1 MPWLLFLVALAALVV
16 AFTTTSVALLLVC
29 LLAAFAFTL
38 GGVMQL
44 LARRV
49 DSSSRSEAMMI
60 DPAELVRLREQASAR
75 RQGGAGT
82 GPDHEAGTSR

>member
-1 MPWLLFLVALAALVV
+1 MPWLLFLIALAALVV

-29 LLAAFAFTL
+29 LLAAFAFAL

-49 DSSSRSEAMMI
+49 DSNSRSEAMMI
-60 DPAELVRLREQASAR
+60 DPAELLRLREQAEVR
-75 RQGGAGT
+75 RQARMDTNANGDAAA
-82 GPDHEAGTSR
+82 PR